1 MFEIYV
7 PLLRGQGD
15 WRAVDAIHVGGMRY
29 RIIGTMPEGEEWAFI
44 PGDEVEC
51 ESSEQEKGKIVLTAK
66 RLVRVS
72 L

>member
-7 PLLRGQGD
+7 PLLRGQGE
-15 WRAVDAIHVGGMRY
+15 WRAVEAVHVSGSRY

-44 PGDEVEC
+44 PGEEVEC
-51 ESSEQEKGKIVLTAK
+51 ETAEVKKGKKALTAK
-66 RLVRVS
+66 RLTPVP